1 MSAISWSASDL
12 PEKRLACPHAR
23 RLLRR
28 RYKPGDRP
36 PQPQR
41 TFQNTWRARCEDDWL
56 RAFYMFSFSAHPNF
70 ILRVHRASQST
81 CAMPTVCM
89 HRGFDADD
97 ILCMCNMLHSCHS
110 GEQGQL
116 CWGKGA
122 RCRRLASAASC
133 CAGIPWLFA
142 NLALASFIK
151 FKDSPATAIVV
162 TVVLGVGCM
171 YFFLSHG
178 RWLRYV
184 SGSHT
189 EMQEPPEGDWHALG
203 IALCFLLRKPQ

>member
-1 MSAISWSASDL
+1 ML
-12 PEKRLACPHAR
+12 L
-23 RLLRR
+23 LLRPR

-56 RAFYMFSFSAHPNF
+56 RAFYMFSFSARPPSSVIHHSDEARWSN
-70 ILRVHRASQST
+70 H
-81 CAMPTVCM
+81 AMLSSCM
-89 HRGFDADD
+89 HKAFAARDARSV
-97 ILCMCNMLHSCHS
+97 LQFLHGC
-110 GEQGQL
+110 
-116 CWGKGA
+116 GA
-122 RCRRLASAASC
+122 RGQGPRCYVKAPGARVLASWAVC

-151 FKDSPATAIVV
+151 FKDSPATAIAV
-162 TVVLGVGCM
+162 TVVLGIGCM

-189 EMQEPPEGDWHALG
+189 EMQSHLKVRSLDNVRLWRRSWRMSIRIDMLKGRIVALS
-203 IALCFLLRKPQ
+203 